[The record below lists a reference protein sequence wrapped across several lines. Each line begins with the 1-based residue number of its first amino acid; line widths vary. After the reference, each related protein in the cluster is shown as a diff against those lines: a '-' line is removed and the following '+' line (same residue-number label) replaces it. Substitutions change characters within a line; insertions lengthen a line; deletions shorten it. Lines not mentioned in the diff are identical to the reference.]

1 MEDPIPE
8 KRPSIV
14 QFYRQFSALETW
26 MARTAWLYR
35 VFRPV
40 FACVIIAFDRVV
52 LVLTGVHVSDAL
64 GSFGWNVVSLFVR

>member
-8 KRPSIV
+8 RRPSIV
-14 QFYRQFSALETW
+14 QFHRQFSALKTW

-40 FACVIIAFDRVV
+40 FARVIIAFDRV
-52 LVLTGVHVSDAL
+52 LVLTGVHARDAL
-64 GSFGWNVVSLFVR
+64 GSFGWKVVSLFIR